1 MSIWYLSVF
10 DLIILQVD
18 IGIFSLFY
26 FFLYSFSLF
35 FHFKFFFVFCAQF
48 FMFRGLATRVL
59 YTRTNS
65 INSIRRITIS
75 SNHNHFQQAAN
86 KQASTFRIFNRY
98 YSKLTMSA
106 SDIIQDTPVAD
117 PTTVPQKRAVA
128 ETDDSQTQP
137 GEQQQQQA
145 GNDTAQETPK
155 VYEGH
160 RPDRPKQQG
169 PKKPRAKRFKEPPAA
184 DPVSNEGVLIQD
196 IKTVLRD
203 HAGLS
208 LDDVVN
214 DLREFFTRPRG
225 TVHPEHREVVVR
237 VQALAGGGDGIGF
250 VEREMKEETGEAP
263 ATESKRVQVVVV
275 PYTLP
280 GELVECKI
288 YRTQKYHFEAQLIK
302 VLEASPKRDDSL
314 IKCRYFGTC
323 SGCQYQMLPYSEQL
337 EIKRNVI
344 VNAYKHNSGLDARLV
359 PDILP
364 TVASPK
370 EYYYRTKL
378 TPHFDVPRAGGKA
391 LKECPPV
398 GFGERGRKT
407 VVDIEECA
415 IGTPVINQG
424 LKEQRAVVASK
435 FNSYK
440 KGATILLRENLK
452 EITPAE
458 TGDNT
463 EGAKP
468 IEEKVCCTSTKEIIT
483 ERVGEFKFQYAS
495 SSFFQNN
502 NSILEAV
509 TSYVRDNL
517 TIPATGLAPTH
528 LVDTYCGCGLF
539 GITCAGAAESV
550 IGVEISRDS
559 VTFARTNAQLNG
571 LTNAT
576 FIVGNA
582 ERIFEDVKTDPASTA
597 IIIDPPRKGCDDAF
611 LEQLLQFRP
620 AKVVYV
626 SCNVHSQ
633 ARDIGYLLNDP
644 RGAGYEVVSI
654 RGFDFFPQTHH
665 VESVAVLAL
674 KA

>member
-1 MSIWYLSVF
+1 
-10 DLIILQVD
+10 
-18 IGIFSLFY
+18 
-26 FFLYSFSLF
+26 
-35 FHFKFFFVFCAQF
+35 
-48 FMFRGLATRVL
+48 MFRALTTRVL
-59 YTRTNS
+59 HLRTNS
-65 INSIRRITIS
+65 INTIQQLNISKIVNSQKPANQKVFVSIAFTRNKYNFSMSTPEITQS
-75 SNHNHFQQAAN
+75 S
-86 KQASTFRIFNRY
+86 S
-98 YSKLTMSA
+98 SG
-106 SDIIQDTPVAD
+106 AD
-117 PTTVPQKRAVA
+117 KPTVPQKRTVSESEDAQ
-128 ETDDSQTQP
+128 QTNAIDATNQQP
-137 GEQQQQQA
+137 
-145 GNDTAQETPK
+145 K
-155 VYEGH
+155 IYEGN

-184 DPVSNEGVLIQD
+184 DPISNEGVLIQD

-203 HAGLS
+203 HAGLD
-208 LDDVVN
+208 LEDVAN
-214 DLREFFTRPRG
+214 DLKEFFTRPRG
-225 TVHPEHREVVVR
+225 TVHPEHRDVVVR

-250 VEREMKEETGEAP
+250 VEEEDKKKETGAD
-263 ATESKRVQVVVV
+263 TENLETKRVQVVVV

-280 GELVECKI
+280 GELVSCKI
-288 YRTQKYHFEAQLIK
+288 YKTQKYHFEAQLLS

-314 IKCRYFGTC
+314 VKCRYFGTC
-323 SGCQYQMLPYSEQL
+323 SGCQYQMLPYEEQL

-359 PDILP
+359 PEILP
-364 TVASPK
+364 TVASPE

-391 LKECPPV
+391 LKECPPI

-415 IGTPVINQG
+415 IGTPVINKG
-424 LKEQRAVVASK
+424 MKEQRAVIASK
-435 FNSYK
+435 FNTYK

-452 EITPAE
+452 EVSTSE
-458 TGDNT
+458 EVD
-463 EGAKP
+463 GAATTTVAT
-468 IEEKVCCTSTKEIIT
+468 EEKVCCTSTKEIIT
-483 ERVGEFKFQYAS
+483 ERVGKFKFQYAS

-517 TIPATGLAPTH
+517 TIPATGLPPTH

-559 VTFARTNAQLNG
+559 VTFARTNAALNG
-571 LTNAT
+571 LTNAS
-576 FIVGNA
+576 FIVGAA

-597 IIIDPPRKGCDDAF
+597 IIIDPPRKGCDEPF
-611 LEQLLQFRP
+611 LEQLLRFRP

-633 ARDIGYLLNDP
+633 ARDIGYLLKDK
-644 RGAGYEVVSI
+644 RGAAYEVVSI

>member
-1 MSIWYLSVF
+1 
-10 DLIILQVD
+10 
-18 IGIFSLFY
+18 
-26 FFLYSFSLF
+26 
-35 FHFKFFFVFCAQF
+35 
-48 FMFRGLATRVL
+48 MFRGLASRVL
-59 YTRTNS
+59 YTQTNS
-65 INSIRRITIS
+65 INCIRRIAIS
-75 SNHNHFQQAAN
+75 SNHHHHYLQQVVN
-86 KQASTFRIFNRY
+86 KQAAVISISNRY

-106 SDIIQDTPVAD
+106 SDNNIQDTPVTD
-117 PTTVPQKRAVA
+117 PTTVPQKRAVTEA
-128 ETDDSQTQP
+128 DDPQP
-137 GEQQQQQA
+137 QNQLGEQQQQQA
-145 GNDTAQETPK
+145 NEETVQETSK

-203 HAGLS
+203 HAALE
-208 LDDVVN
+208 LEDVAN

-237 VQALAGGGDGIGF
+237 VQALSGGGDGIGF
-250 VEREMKEETGEAP
+250 VEEEKKKEETGEAAV
-263 ATESKRVQVVVV
+263 ATTKSKRVQVVAV

-288 YRTQKYHFEAQLIK
+288 YKTQKYHFEAQLLK
-302 VLEASPKRDDSL
+302 VIEASPKRDDSL

-323 SGCQYQMLPYSEQL
+323 SGCQYQMLPYAEQL
-337 EIKRNVI
+337 EIKRQVI
-344 VNAYKHNSGLDARLV
+344 VNAYKHNSGLDTRLV
-359 PDILP
+359 PEILP

-415 IGTPVINQG
+415 IGTPIINQG

-452 EITPAE
+452 EVSDPSATADAA
-458 TGDNT
+458 TADAAT
-463 EGAKP
+463 AVTP
-468 IEEKVCCTSTKEIIT
+468 IEEKICCTSTKEIIT
-483 ERVGEFKFQYAS
+483 ERVGKFKFQYAS

-517 TIPATGLAPTH
+517 TIPATGLPPTH

-582 ERIFEDVKTDPASTA
+582 EHIFEDVKTDPASTA

-644 RGAGYEVVSI
+644 RGAGYKVVSI

-665 VESVAVLAL
+665 VESVTVLAL